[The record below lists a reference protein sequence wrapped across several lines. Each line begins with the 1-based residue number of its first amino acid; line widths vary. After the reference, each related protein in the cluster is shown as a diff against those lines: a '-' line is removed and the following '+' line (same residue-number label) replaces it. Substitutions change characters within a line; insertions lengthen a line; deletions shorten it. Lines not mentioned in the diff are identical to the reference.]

1 RMSIIEV
8 NGAGNPHP
16 DEMIQSSP
24 NEQISCSYNRTRS
37 VQYPNKYESASHTPK
52 RNWKKTPDFT
62 IGIDQHLSKLSDN
75 RQETAKV
82 STALTTTSFFN
93 ISHQFKKSSNDS
105 SNRLRRESP

>member
-1 RMSIIEV
+1 MSIVEV

-16 DEMIQSSP
+16 DELIQ
-24 NEQISCSYNRTRS
+24 T
-37 VQYPNKYESASHTPK
+37 SHTPK
-52 RNWKKTPDFT
+52 RNWKKTADFN
-62 IGIDQHLSKLSDN
+62 IGVDQHPSKLSDN

-82 STALTTTSFFN
+82 STAVTTTSSYSN